1 MPHTTYAL
9 FKAIRSH
16 QIESPS
22 NERLSRYGTPNACN
36 LCHLD
41 KTLAWT
47 RDNLFVQYGQK
58 RYPLTAEQERISA
71 GALWM
76 LQGNAAQRVIAAWH
90 SGWKPALQTSGT
102 HWMTPIQAQLL
113 SDDYAVI
120 RRVVSKALSPNP
132 NFDAAAYDFMAPT
145 EKLRGSSQQVLQKWL
160 ESKQPKQ
167 RTGPAVLIGSD
178 GTWNNAELESLLG
191 KRDQRSITI
200 QE

>member
-1 MPHTTYAL
+1 
-9 FKAIRSH
+9 
-16 QIESPS
+16 
-22 NERLSRYGTPNACN
+22 
-36 LCHLD
+36 LD

-120 RRVVSKALSPNP
+120 RRVVSGALSANP
-132 NFDAAAYDFMAPT
+132 DFDAAAYDFMAPT
-145 EKLRGSSQQVLQKWL
+145 EKLRGGTRKLLQNWL
-160 ESKQPKQ
+160 EDVRPRQ
-167 RTGPAVLIGSD
+167 RTGEAVLIGSD
-178 GTWNNAELESLLG
+178 GTWNKAEADALLG

>member
-1 MPHTTYAL
+1 
-9 FKAIRSH
+9 
-16 QIESPS
+16 
-22 NERLSRYGTPNACN
+22 
-36 LCHLD
+36 
-41 KTLAWT
+41 
-47 RDNLFVQYGQK
+47 
-58 RYPLTAEQERISA
+58 
-71 GALWM
+71 
-76 LQGNAAQRVIAAWH
+76 
-90 SGWKPALQTSGT
+90 
-102 HWMTPIQAQLL
+102 MTPIQAQLL

-191 KRDQRSITI
+191 QRDQRSITI